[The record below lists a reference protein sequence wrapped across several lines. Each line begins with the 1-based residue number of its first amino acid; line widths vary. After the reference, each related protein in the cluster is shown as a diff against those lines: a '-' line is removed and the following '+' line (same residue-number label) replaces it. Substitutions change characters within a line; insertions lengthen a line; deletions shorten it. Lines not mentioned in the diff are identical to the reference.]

1 MKLQN
6 HEILKKLQG
15 KASQSPSQGADYI
28 NFSEKVKNIVNYF
41 TDNKTIEKEH
51 IIQILSLNKH
61 DKDREDLFKV
71 ANLIRKEYTG
81 DYINIKGVIEFSN
94 YCKKNCY
101 YCGLRAKNPFVQR
114 YRMSPD
120 EIIEVANQAAI
131 FGLDTIILQSG
142 EDDKYTDDD
151 LVYIIREIRKNTSLP
166 VSLSIGERSFL
177 SYRKFRK
184 AGAVRV
190 LLKHETINKEIFKNI
205 HPEKNYDNR
214 IELLRFMN
222 TLGYVTGSGNII
234 GLPGQ
239 TLEDIAEDILF
250 MRNENIRM
258 IGIGPFIPTENT
270 PLKDHPRG
278 SSELTLNAYCATRF
292 CIPTAQMPTTTALGT
307 ISPDLQYQGFYAGCN
322 VIMVNITPEVYR
334 KNYNIYDNKIKVEFY
349 ETFEKIKQL
358 GFSPSKITQKRMEEK
373 KNASNIRL

>member
-15 KASQSPSQGADYI
+15 KAPQSPSQGADYN

-41 TDNKTIEKEH
+41 IDNETIEKEH
-51 IIQILSLNKH
+51 IIQILSLKKQ

-114 YRMSPD
+114 YRMSPK
-120 EIIEVANQAAI
+120 EIIEAANQAAI
-131 FGLDTIILQSG
+131 LGLDTIILQSG
-142 EDDKYTDDD
+142 EDDRYTDDD
-151 LVYIIREIRKNTSLP
+151 LIYIIREIRKNTSLP
-166 VSLSIGERSFL
+166 VSLSIGERSFS

-190 LLKHETINKEIFKNI
+190 LLKHETINKQIFKNI

-214 IELLRFMN
+214 IELLRYMN
-222 TLGYVTGSGNII
+222 ILGYVTGSGNII

-258 IGIGPFIPTENT
+258 IGMGPFIPTENT

-278 SSELTLNAYCATRF
+278 SGELTLNAYCATRF
-292 CIPTAQMPTTTALGT
+292 CIPKAQMPTTTALGT
-307 ISPDLQYQGFYAGCN
+307 ISSDLQYQGFYAGCN

-349 ETFEKIKQL
+349 ETYEKIKQL

>member
-6 HEILKKLQG
+6 HEILKKLQS
-15 KASQSPSQGADYI
+15 KVPHSPSQWADYT

-41 TDNKTIEKEH
+41 ISNETIEKEH

-61 DKDREDLFKV
+61 DKDREELFKV

-101 YCGLRAKNPFVQR
+101 YCGLRAKNPIIQR
-114 YRMSPD
+114 YRMTPD

-131 FGLDTIILQSG
+131 LGLDTIILQSG

-151 LVYIIREIRKNTSLP
+151 LIYLIKEIRKKTSLP
-166 VSLSIGERSFL
+166 VSLSIGERSFS

-190 LLKHETINKEIFKNI
+190 LLKHETINKKIFKNI
-205 HPEKNYDNR
+205 HPEKSYDNR
-214 IELLRFMN
+214 IELLRYMN

-250 MRNENIRM
+250 MRNENLRM
-258 IGIGPFIPTENT
+258 IGMGPFIPTENT

-278 SSELTLNAYCATRF
+278 SGELTLNAYCATRF
-292 CIPTAQMPTTTALGT
+292 CIPKAQIPTTTALGT

-349 ETFEKIKQL
+349 ETYEKIKQL

>member
-61 DKDREDLFKV
+61 DKDREDLFKL